1 MSGRKSILLA
11 ALAAAPLAW
20 AQLPPPALKDLP
32 PSPPS
37 PPASPAAAPAA
48 PTAAPAATAEAQAR
62 PPLSDLLRTR
72 IEQVKRGNR
81 VSEVRVTGV
90 DGEVRYTMDVQ
101 DARAPTPTRGTDSGL
116 STPNFLNI
124 EF

>member
-1 MSGRKSILLA
+1 MTLLA

-20 AQLPPPALKDLP
+20 AQLPPTALKDTP
-32 PSPPS
+32 PSPAASQAPS
-37 PPASPAAAPAA
+37 APAA
-48 PTAAPAATAEAQAR
+48 PARSEAPAR
-62 PPLSDLLRTR
+62 PPEPDLSDLLRTR

-90 DGEVRYTMDVQ
+90 DGEVRYTIDVGDGRVPEATQ
-101 DARAPTPTRGTDSGL
+101 GPGTGL
-116 STPNFLNI
+116 STPNFLKL